1 MYNPLPNTLHY
12 EWTMRALAAGKHVLC
27 EKPMA
32 NTAEEIREMFAF
44 AEKKG
49 LVLLEA
55 FHYR

>member
-1 MYNPLPNTLHY
+1 
-12 EWTMRALAAGKHVLC
+12 MRALAAGKHVLC

-32 NTAEEIREMFAF
+32 NTAEKIREMFAF